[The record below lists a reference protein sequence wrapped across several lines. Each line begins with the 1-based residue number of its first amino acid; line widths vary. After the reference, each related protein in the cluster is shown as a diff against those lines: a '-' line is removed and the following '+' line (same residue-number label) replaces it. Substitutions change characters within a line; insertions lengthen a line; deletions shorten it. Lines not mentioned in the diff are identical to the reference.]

1 MKPIILVPTDFTE
14 LAKAGIAYACNL
26 ASHID
31 AEVQLM
37 HIYPYPS
44 IPAEV
49 PSDFMHAGSEQ
60 LAKSASEKIAVIVEE
75 FSEKYPGIVFKQ
87 VLDQGPIVSNI
98 THYAEQ
104 ENISLIVMSSNGAEG
119 VRKWFV
125 GSFSAGVVEYAKVP
139 VLIVPDDY
147 SEEGVPTRIVFAT
160 DYAAGEPGPLR
171 EVIALAKMIDAE
183 LLITHVNLGG
193 ESLPEEMFEW
203 YKEKVEEEISYPR
216 KSFFL
221 IKGEEL
227 QETLESFVL
236 MKEANMMV
244 MSIKERSFWER
255 VLSKSETKEMAYH
268 PPVPLLTYHLSS
280 FNREGTHQTA

>member
-14 LAKAGIAYACNL
+14 LAKAGITYACNL
-26 ASHID
+26 ASHIN

-60 LAKSASEKIAVIVEE
+60 LAKSASERISGIIEE
-75 FSEKYPGIVFKQ
+75 CSGKFPGLVFKK

-98 THYAEQ
+98 TQYAEQ
-104 ENISLIVMSSNGAEG
+104 ENISLIVMASNGAEG

-139 VLIVPDDY
+139 VLIVPDEY
-147 SEEGVPTRIVFAT
+147 TGEAVPSKIVFAT

-183 LLITHVNLGG
+183 VLITHVNLGG
-193 ESLPEEMFEW
+193 ESLPDEMFEW
-203 YKEKVEEEISYPR
+203 YKEKIEEEISYPR
-216 KSFFL
+216 KSFYL
-221 IKGEEL
+221 VKGEEL
-227 QETLESFVL
+227 QETLESFVQL
-236 MKEANMMV
+236 KEADMMV

-268 PPVPLLTYHLSS
+268 PPVPLLTYHLSA
-280 FNREGTHQTA
+280 FTREGTQQSA

>member
-14 LAKAGIAYACNL
+14 LAKAGITYACNL
-26 ASHID
+26 ASHIN

-37 HIYPYPS
+37 HVYPYPS

-60 LAKSASEKIAVIVEE
+60 LAKNASEKISQIIEE
-75 FSEKYPGIVFKQ
+75 FSEKHPEITFKK

-104 ENISLIVMSSNGAEG
+104 ENISLIVMASNGAEG

-125 GSFSAGVVEYAKVP
+125 GSFSAGVVEYSKVP
-139 VLIVPDDY
+139 VLIVPDEY
-147 SEEGVPTRIVFAT
+147 SGETVPSKIVFAT
-160 DYAAGEPGPLR
+160 DYAAGEPGPLN

-183 LLITHVNLGG
+183 VLITHVNLGG
-193 ESLPEEMFEW
+193 ESLPDEMFEW
-203 YKEKVEEEISYPR
+203 YKEKVGEDVSYPR
-216 KSFFL
+216 KSFHL

-227 QETLESFVL
+227 QETLESFVRL
-236 MKEANMMV
+236 KEADMMV

-268 PPVPLLTYHLSS
+268 PPVPFLAYHLSS
-280 FNREGTHQTA
+280 FKRENAHQTA